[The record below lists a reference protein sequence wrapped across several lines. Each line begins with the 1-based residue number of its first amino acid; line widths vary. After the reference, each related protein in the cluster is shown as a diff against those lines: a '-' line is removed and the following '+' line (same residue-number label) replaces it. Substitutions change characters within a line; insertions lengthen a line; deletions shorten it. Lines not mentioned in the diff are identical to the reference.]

1 MLVGLGHGPGVSVL
15 GSRLETDLVGSD
27 DETKSRVWNCQPLWW
42 AGFNLD
48 LRMCAAKA
56 SRHLV
61 LSNARFSLLDIAI
74 VTIGRVED
82 ECHLFIPLTASY
94 DCFIPDE
101 ANHEPR
107 RLIVYIL
114 L

>member
-1 MLVGLGHGPGVSVL
+1 
-15 GSRLETDLVGSD
+15 
-27 DETKSRVWNCQPLWW
+27 
-42 AGFNLD
+42 
-48 LRMCAAKA
+48 MCAAKA

-82 ECHLFIPLTASY
+82 ECLHFIPLTASY

-101 ANHEPR
+101 AIFYQLSPTSSFN
-107 RLIVYIL
+107 RLHSTVVVCLAGI
-114 L
+114 